1 MSRRSSTGKPEDDNQ
16 QEVALEKGGPVLDEP
31 PQCSE
36 NPSTQEPGVVD
47 DGGLEELP
55 SYTTPSP
62 ELPESD

>member
-1 MSRRSSTGKPEDDNQ
+1 MITNRK
-16 QEVALEKGGPVLDEP
+16 KGGPVLDEP

-55 SYTTPSP
+55 SYTTPCS
-62 ELPESD
+62 ELIDLPS